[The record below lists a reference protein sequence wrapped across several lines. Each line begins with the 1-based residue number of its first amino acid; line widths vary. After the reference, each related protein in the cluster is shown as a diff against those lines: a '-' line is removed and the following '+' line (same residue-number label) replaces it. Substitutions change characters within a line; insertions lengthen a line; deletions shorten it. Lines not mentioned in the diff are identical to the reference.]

1 MENKI
6 ADFYLQLKELKSGII
21 ILQKAVENE
30 SEEIETTDIR
40 NCLEIIKDKINNS
53 INAFDEFVDDI
64 KDKTS

>member
-6 ADFYLQLKELKSGII
+6 ADFYLQLKELKSCII

-40 NCLEIIKDKINNS
+40 NYLEIIKDKINNS